1 MTFEHFS
8 FRPYAP
14 PLTCLAM
21 YRTHV
26 AVSLYVWEKKNQP
39 RAPLACLEALKCIA
53 CINPT

>member
-26 AVSLYVWEKKNQP
+26 AVSLYVWEKKKISLV
-39 RAPLACLEALKCIA
+39 RPLPALK
-53 CINPT
+53 P